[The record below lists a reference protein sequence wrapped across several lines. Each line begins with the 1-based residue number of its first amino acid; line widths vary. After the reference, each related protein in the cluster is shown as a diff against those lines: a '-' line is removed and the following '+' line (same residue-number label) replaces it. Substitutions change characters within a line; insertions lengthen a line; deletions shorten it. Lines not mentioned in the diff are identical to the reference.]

1 VAVAVECITQVLL
14 DTTLLAREGLVVVVL
29 ALGRLL
35 FIPERQRFSIKV
47 LLAAMVTQR
56 LVQVVVVV
64 AAVAQPQLVVLV
76 LRRLEASVVLAL
88 HQR

>member
-1 VAVAVECITQVLL
+1 
-14 DTTLLAREGLVVVVL
+14 VVVVL